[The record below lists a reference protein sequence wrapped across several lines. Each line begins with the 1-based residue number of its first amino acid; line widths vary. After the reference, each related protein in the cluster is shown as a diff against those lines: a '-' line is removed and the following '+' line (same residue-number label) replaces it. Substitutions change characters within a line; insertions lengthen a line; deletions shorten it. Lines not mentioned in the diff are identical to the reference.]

1 MNIPFLK
8 GMMSMND
15 NTLVLKQ
22 ELLIYRRI
30 MDVSTDGFIVVDKN
44 AYIIDINQAY
54 CNYLDVKREEVLGKY
69 VRDVIKNSSMP
80 EIVRTGQGDT
90 NTIHAY
96 MGDQVRGKE
105 KIVAVTRSAVL
116 DGNEII
122 GAVSQIK
129 FSNEMMDLAQKIQA
143 LGAELQYYK
152 KELKRIGVTRHSF
165 ENMIGKNPRF
175 LEIKNMAKK
184 VAGKDLSLLILG
196 ETGSGKEVFA
206 NAIHYASQR
215 RDGPFIRVNCAAIP
229 SELLESEL
237 FGYEEG
243 SFTGARRGGKKGK
256 FELANGGTIFLDEI
270 GDMPLNMQAK
280 ILRVLQENELEKVG
294 GSEIIPLNIRVIAA
308 TNQDLEQKMR
318 NNTFRSDLY
327 YRLNVIQFE
336 IPPLRQRP
344 EDVQDFINSFLAELN
359 ERYDT
364 NVILAPEV
372 LQMLLK
378 YNWPGNIREVKNI
391 VERAYS
397 LVEGNVIKLNSLPS
411 AVFEGREVQISPK
424 KGNLDDIIEN
434 VERDTLLRIIQKN
447 NYNCKMT
454 ARELGIHR
462 STLYKKLNKL
472 NIIIDRK

>member
-1 MNIPFLK
+1 MK
-8 GMMSMND
+8 D
-15 NTLVLKQ
+15 NTLNLQ
-22 ELLIYRRI
+22 QQLLIYKQI
-30 MDVSTDGFIVVDKN
+30 QQVSTDGFIAVDKD
-44 AYIIDINQAY
+44 ACIIDINRSY
-54 CNYLDVKREEVLGKY
+54 CEYLDVRREDVLGKY
-69 VRDVIKNSSMP
+69 IRDVIKNSSMP
-80 EIVRTGQGDT
+80 EIVKTGQGDT

-96 MGDQVRGKE
+96 MGDQVQGKE

-116 DGNEII
+116 DGDEII

-129 FSNEMMDLAQKIQA
+129 FSNEMMELAQKIQV

-152 KELKRIGVTRHSF
+152 KELKRIGATRHSF

-175 LEIKNMAKK
+175 VEVKNIAKK
-184 VAGKDLSLLILG
+184 VAGKDLSVLILG
-196 ETGSGKEVFA
+196 ETGSGKEVLA

-294 GSEIIPLNIRVIAA
+294 GSEVIPLNIRVIAA

-318 NNTFRSDLY
+318 QNTFRSDLY
-327 YRLNVIQFE
+327 YRLNVIQIE
-336 IPPLRQRP
+336 IPPLRKRP
-344 EDVQDFINSFLAELN
+344 EDIKDFINAILTELN
-359 ERYDT
+359 ELYDT
-364 NVILAPEV
+364 NVILAPEA
-372 LQMLLK
+372 LQVLLK
-378 YNWPGNIREVKNI
+378 YSWPGNIREVRNI
-391 VERAYS
+391 IERAYS
-397 LVEGNVIKLNSLPS
+397 LVEGNVIKMNSLPA
-411 AVFEGREVQISPK
+411 AVFENGEAPLPLPK
-424 KGNLDDIIEN
+424 RNLDDIIEN

-447 NYNCKMT
+447 NYNCQMT

-472 NIIIDRK
+472 NIKVQRG